1 MTLWLP
7 LLLAC
12 VVTWSVLG
20 QGLPELRHDWRFP
33 LVSQEMGPVIAWY
46 SDGWSAYGLGS
57 PQPYPTLF
65 PMTAALWPLYALG
78 ASPLTLVAFTIFSTI
93 VLAARAAMR
102 IAMNAQASPLAVAA
116 VACVATLNPWT
127 YSKYVAGHP
136 YMILAYA
143 VLLAMV
149 AETTRSRPRS
159 GALCLIAA
167 GVILQLQFFLIAAP
181 GFAYWCATRR
191 QIKPLLVLA
200 AFALPIAFGMIAN
213 YNALRGIPYI
223 LEWQDWASVPLAQ
236 GALLTGYGAR
246 YAQPFQTILPA
257 LFLLALLCV
266 PGIVVAMRT
275 PIERTVVLIGCAA
288 CAFASGT
295 HDFIAPLYRFLVLR
309 FPESGVYRELYDLI
323 ALVAVA
329 YVVAL
334 ARALPL
340 YRAGEILG
348 AFCAFTLVLPWFIV
362 PVANAF
368 VSARI
373 IPHAAIPLRPDER
386 VALFPAFQPLSFE
399 GRGSGTDPD
408 AFIRAGAAQPI
419 NEWFPSY
426 PVDAA
431 LAYAE
436 RDGDDRDLAAL
447 GVASRITRSYL
458 RTDTGTLHDQRID
471 IPRAVHKQAYP
482 LERLAPMP
490 LLSLR
495 AECPLVVSIGDNP
508 AENAVFFGDQRPNA
522 VRAFTPSRATRDSAR
537 AWVDARLS
545 VATHPENGTA
555 FGGVLTSG
563 VGALPIAGATS
574 LLARVDG
581 ELSDDRN
588 RLVTGSG
595 IAFHW
600 RRLAADVRSVHCRG
614 TCVVA
619 LAGTPPRNI
628 PEHHLDDARARTAL
642 PLRALTAWLA
652 VATLPPG
659 AYGTLRYNVRY
670 DAHWLAYAN
679 SDRLPHFRLDA
690 SLNGWIVPPT
700 RASRRLILVNAAA
713 AIQALLEIMSFVTL
727 GGCLLANARRRRL
740 EPPESCATR

>member
-1 MTLWLP
+1 MTIWLP
-7 LLLAC
+7 LLLAS

-33 LVSQEMGPVIAWY
+33 PGRQAMGPIIAWY
-46 SDGWSAYGLGS
+46 AEGWSPFGLGS

-65 PMTAALWPLYALG
+65 PMAAALWPLFMLG
-78 ASPLTLVAFTIFSTI
+78 ASPLALVAFTIFSTMI
-93 VLAARAAMR
+93 LAARAAMR

-127 YSKYVAGHP
+127 YSKCVAGHP

-149 AETTRSRPRS
+149 AETTRPRPRT
-159 GALCLIAA
+159 GALCMIAA
-167 GVILQLQFFLIAAP
+167 GTILQLQFFLIAAP
-181 GFAYWCATRR
+181 VFACWCATRR
-191 QIKPLLVLA
+191 QLKPLLVLA

-236 GALLTGYGAR
+236 GALLTGYGAH
-246 YAQPFQTILPA
+246 YAQPFQSIFPA
-257 LFLLALLCV
+257 LFILAMLCV
-266 PGIVVAMRT
+266 PGIVVAMRA
-275 PIERTVVLIGCAA
+275 PIERTIVLIA
-288 CAFASGT
+288 CGALLFASGT
-295 HDFIAPLYRFLVLR
+295 HDFIAPFYRFLVLR

-329 YVVAL
+329 YVVVL

-340 YRAGEILG
+340 SLAGEILG
-348 AFCAFTLVLPWFIV
+348 ALCAFTLVLPWFFV

-368 VSARI
+368 VSARLL
-373 IPHAAIPLRPDER
+373 PQAAIPLRPDER

-408 AFIRAGAAQPI
+408 AFIRADAAQPI

-436 RDGDDRDLAAL
+436 RDGDNRELAAL
-447 GVASRITRSYL
+447 GVGARVTRPYF
-458 RTDTGTLHDQRID
+458 RTDTGTLRDQRID
-471 IPRAVHKQAYP
+471 IPRLVHKQAFP

-495 AECPLVVSIGDNP
+495 AEPPVIVSIGDNP
-508 AENAVFFGDQRPNA
+508 AENALFFGDQHPDT
-522 VRAFTPSRATRDSAR
+522 VRTLTPTRATRDPAR

-545 VATHPENGTA
+545 VTTHPENGTA

-563 VGALPIAGATS
+563 AGTLPIAGATA

-581 ELSDDRN
+581 ELRDDRN
-588 RLVTGSG
+588 RLVAESG
-595 IAFHW
+595 TRFRW
-600 RRLAADVRSVHCRG
+600 RPLPNDARSVHCRG
-614 TCVVA
+614 TCVIA
-619 LAGTPPRNI
+619 LAGTPPNNI

-642 PLRALTAWLA
+642 PLRSLTAWLA

-670 DAHWLAYAN
+670 DAHWLAFAN
-679 SDRLPHFRLDA
+679 YDQLPHFRLDA
-690 SLNGWIVPPT
+690 ALNGWIVRPT
-700 RASRRLILVNAAA
+700 HTARRLILVHAVA
-713 AIQALLEIMSFVTL
+713 AIQAFLETISFLAL
-727 GGCLLANARRRRL
+727 GGCLLANARRRRIEL
-740 EPPESCATR
+740 PESCATR